1 MDGMRRYAKDRLAM
15 SEAKRQVE
23 KMIRQAYPLASPSD
37 VRKLSALYVMEA
49 YRNLTCPKS

>member
-1 MDGMRRYAKDRLAM
+1 MRRYAKDRLAM

-23 KMIRQAYPLASPSD
+23 KMIRQAYPQASPSD